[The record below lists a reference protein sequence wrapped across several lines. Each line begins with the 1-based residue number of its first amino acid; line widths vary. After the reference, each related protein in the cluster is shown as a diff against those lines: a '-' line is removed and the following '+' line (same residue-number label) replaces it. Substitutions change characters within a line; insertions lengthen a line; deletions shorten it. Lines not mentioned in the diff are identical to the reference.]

1 MGLWTDTRT
10 NRLINAIKRDAIQYG
25 DFKLASGKSSK
36 YYIDAR
42 KVTLSSDAAPVIGRT
57 ILGKIPSNVVAV
69 GGPILG
75 ADPIVGATLA
85 VAGQNHVELYGFLV
99 RPKPK
104 DHGTQNLIEG
114 TLPKGSSVVLVDD
127 VVTTGQSIIE
137 AANVVRA
144 AGCTVAMA
152 IVVVDRMQG
161 AWTALSKVGIQF
173 ESLVTVKDLGITP
186 D

>member
-69 GGPILG
+69 GGPTL
-75 ADPIVGATLA
+75 GATLA

-104 DHGTQNLIEG
+104 DHGTQNLIDG